1 MLARQVTAEL
11 VTAGEADVLVDSEDE
26 EPVQVTLAYRGQEEV
41 LIRSGLEPGQRV
53 VTAGLAQPREGQEVR
68 IRQRGDT
75 PAQDEGAAQ

>member
-1 MLARQVTAEL
+1 
-11 VTAGEADVLVDSEDE
+11 
-26 EPVQVTLAYRGQEEV
+26 
-41 LIRSGLEPGQRV
+41 

>member
-1 MLARQVTAEL
+1 M
-11 VTAGEADVLVDSEDE
+11 DEDNRLQST
-26 EPVQVTLAYRGQEEV
+26 QVTLAYRGQEEV

-68 IRQRGDT
+68 IRQRGDNT

>member
-1 MLARQVTAEL
+1 MTSTGSSSGEQVWW
-11 VTAGEADVLVDSEDE
+11 VDDE
-26 EPVQVTLAYRGQEEV
+26 NRLQSTQVTLAYRGQEEV